1 MNTDNSWIKLPR
13 MFMNWQWYQNT
24 NMVHLYLYLLLNAN
38 IENKLYFGISIQRG
52 ECLVSLSTLSRDTG
66 ISRDSVKRYLKK
78 LKDTKDIS
86 YKKLSKGRIIVL
98 LDFDKFQPVGI
109 DEPAPNWIK
118 LYRKIC
124 DWQWYQDA
132 KMVHLFVHLMLKASI
147 MKGSDLSD
155 SWQLC
160 TSLRILSKETGL
172 SLQNIRT
179 CIGKLQRTG
188 EITFRTSPTHLQS
201 IITICN
207 SGSYQTSKRQI
218 APISPQCRP
227 DVAPI
232 EECTVLKIENDEI
245 STQQSCNVSNRITDV
260 YNDTK
265 RQAAPIAPQLR
276 PNCAPMSP
284 QCRPNA
290 APMPPLPKEYKNI
303 RNKESKKINTN
314 NARTHEED
322 FVDFSEKET
331 SKENQQKKGEKE
343 SLLSL
348 SLHDDVWLGAIKKKF
363 AFKSIEEVKDK
374 VENFDLDHICRGNK
388 EHKDIVDYKSHF
400 CDWLKFNLMEQS
412 PSKRKST
419 PNTERWEGEK
429 FVPKSSEGGIYDGP
443 F

>member
-188 EITFRTSPTHLQS
+188 EITFRTLPTHLQS

-232 EECTVLKIENDEI
+232 EECTVLKIGNDEI
-245 STQQSCNVSNRITDV
+245 STQQNYNVSNRITEV

-265 RQAAPIAPQLR
+265 REAAPMSPQLR

-412 PSKRKST
+412 PGKRKSN

>member
-188 EITFRTSPTHLQS
+188 EITFRTLPTHLQS

-218 APISPQCRP
+218 APMSSQCRP
-227 DVAPI
+227 D
-232 EECTVLKIENDEI
+232 
-245 STQQSCNVSNRITDV
+245 
-260 YNDTK
+260 
-265 RQAAPIAPQLR
+265 
-276 PNCAPMSP
+276 
-284 QCRPNA
+284 A

-343 SLLSL
+343 SFLSL

-412 PSKRKST
+412 PGKRKST
-419 PNTERWEGEK
+419 PNAERWEGEK
-429 FVPKSSEGGIYDGP
+429 FVPKSSEGGIYNGP

>member
-188 EITFRTSPTHLQS
+188 EITFRTLPTHLQS

-207 SGSYQTSKRQI
+207 SGSYQTSKQQI
-218 APISPQCRP
+218 
-227 DVAPI
+227 
-232 EECTVLKIENDEI
+232 
-245 STQQSCNVSNRITDV
+245 
-260 YNDTK
+260 
-265 RQAAPIAPQLR
+265 
-276 PNCAPMSP
+276 APMSP
-284 QCRPNA
+284 QCRLNC

-314 NARTHEED
+314 DARTHEED

-343 SLLSL
+343 SFLSL

>member
-66 ISRDSVKRYLKK
+66 ISRDSLKRYLKK
-78 LKDTKDIS
+78 LKDTKEIS

-188 EITFRTSPTHLQS
+188 EITFRTLPTHQQS

-207 SGSYQTSKRQI
+207 SDSYQASRRQI
-218 APISPQCRP
+218 APMSPQCRP

-232 EECTVLKIENDEI
+232 EECTVLKIETNDI
-245 STQQSCNVSNRITDV
+245 PTQQNSNISSGVTEG

-265 RQAAPIAPQLR
+265 QPTAPIA
-276 PNCAPMSP
+276 P

-290 APMPPLPKEYKNI
+290 APIAPQCRPDCAPMSPLPKEYKNI
-303 RNKESKKINTN
+303 RNKESKKININ
-314 NARTHEED
+314 NARAHEED

-343 SLLSL
+343 SFLSL
-348 SLHDDVWLGAIKKKF
+348 SLHDDVWLSAIKKKF
-363 AFKSIEEVKDK
+363 ALKSIEEVKDK

>member
-147 MKGSDLSD
+147 MKGSDLPD

-188 EITFRTSPTHLQS
+188 EITFRTLPTHLQS

-218 APISPQCRP
+218 APMPPQCRP

-232 EECTVLKIENDEI
+232 EECSVLKIENDEI
-245 STQQSCNVSNRITDV
+245 STQQSCNVSNRITEV

-265 RQAAPIAPQLR
+265 RQAAPMSPQLR

-343 SLLSL
+343 SFLSL
-348 SLHDDVWLGAIKKKF
+348 SLHDDVWLCAIKKKF

>member
-66 ISRDSVKRYLKK
+66 ISRDSVKSYLKK

-188 EITFRTSPTHLQS
+188 EITFRTLPTHLQS

-218 APISPQCRP
+218 APMPPQCRP
-227 DVAPI
+227 DVAPM

-245 STQQSCNVSNRITDV
+245 STQQNCNVSNRITEV

-265 RQAAPIAPQLR
+265 QQAAPMSPQLR

-290 APMPPLPKEYKNI
+290 APMSPLPKEYKNI

-331 SKENQQKKGEKE
+331 SKDNQQKKGEKK
-343 SLLSL
+343 SFLSL

-400 CDWLKFNLMEQS
+400 CDWLKFNLIEQS
-412 PSKRKST
+412 PRKRKCT
-419 PNTERWEGEK
+419 PNAERWEGEK
-429 FVPKSSEGGIYDGP
+429 FVPKSSEGGIYNGP

>member
-188 EITFRTSPTHLQS
+188 EITFRTLPTHLQS
-201 IITICN
+201 VITIYN

-245 STQQSCNVSNRITDV
+245 STQQNCNVSNRITEV
-260 YNDTK
+260 YNDAK
-265 RQAAPIAPQLR
+265 RQAAPMSPQLR

-290 APMPPLPKEYKNI
+290 APMSPLPKEYKNI

>member
-1 MNTDNSWIKLPR
+1 MP
-13 MFMNWQWYQNT
+13 
-24 NMVHLYLYLLLNAN
+24 
-38 IENKLYFGISIQRG
+38 
-52 ECLVSLSTLSRDTG
+52 
-66 ISRDSVKRYLKK
+66 
-78 LKDTKDIS
+78 
-86 YKKLSKGRIIVL
+86 
-98 LDFDKFQPVGI
+98 
-109 DEPAPNWIK
+109 
-118 LYRKIC
+118 
-124 DWQWYQDA
+124 
-132 KMVHLFVHLMLKASI
+132 
-147 MKGSDLSD
+147 
-155 SWQLC
+155 
-160 TSLRILSKETGL
+160 
-172 SLQNIRT
+172 
-179 CIGKLQRTG
+179 
-188 EITFRTSPTHLQS
+188 
-201 IITICN
+201 
-207 SGSYQTSKRQI
+207 
-218 APISPQCRP
+218 
-227 DVAPI
+227 
-232 EECTVLKIENDEI
+232 
-245 STQQSCNVSNRITDV
+245 
-260 YNDTK
+260 
-265 RQAAPIAPQLR
+265 PQLR

-284 QCRPNA
+284 QCRPNT

-429 FVPKSSEGGIYDGP
+429 FVPKSSKGGIYDGP

>member
-188 EITFRTSPTHLQS
+188 EITFRTLPTHLQS

-218 APISPQCRP
+218 APMSPQCRP

-245 STQQSCNVSNRITDV
+245 STQQNCNVSNRITEV

-265 RQAAPIAPQLR
+265 RQAAPMSPQLR

-284 QCRPNA
+284 RCRPNA

>member
-188 EITFRTSPTHLQS
+188 EITFRTLPTHLQS

-218 APISPQCRP
+218 APMSPQCRP

-245 STQQSCNVSNRITDV
+245 STQQNCNVSNRITEI

-265 RQAAPIAPQLR
+265 RQAAPMSPQLR
-276 PNCAPMSP
+276 PNCTPMSP
-284 QCRPNA
+284 QCRPNC

-314 NARTHEED
+314 DARTHEED

>member
-188 EITFRTSPTHLQS
+188 EITFRTLPTHLQS

-245 STQQSCNVSNRITDV
+245 STQQNCNVSNRIAEV
-260 YNDTK
+260 YNDAK
-265 RQAAPIAPQLR
+265 RQAAPMSPQLR
-276 PNCAPMSP
+276 PNCTPMSP
-284 QCRPNA
+284 QCRPNC

-314 NARTHEED
+314 DARTHEED

-331 SKENQQKKGEKE
+331 SKENQQKKGEIE
-343 SLLSL
+343 TLLSL
-348 SLHDDVWLGAIKKKF
+348 VLNDEVWLTAIKKKF
-363 AFKSIEEVKDK
+363 ALKGIEDVKLK
-374 VENFDLDHICRGNK
+374 VESFELDHICRGNK

>member
-188 EITFRTSPTHLQS
+188 EITFRTLPTHLQS

-218 APISPQCRP
+218 APMSPQCRP

-245 STQQSCNVSNRITDV
+245 STQQNCNVSNRITEI

-265 RQAAPIAPQLR
+265 RQAAPMSPQLR
-276 PNCAPMSP
+276 PNCTPMSP
-284 QCRPNA
+284 QCRPNC

-314 NARTHEED
+314 DARTHEED

-419 PNTERWEGEK
+419 PNKERWEGEK

>member
-124 DWQWYQDA
+124 DWQWYKDA

-188 EITFRTSPTHLQS
+188 EITFRTLPTHLQS
-201 IITICN
+201 IITIYN

-245 STQQSCNVSNRITDV
+245 STQQNCNVSNRITEV
-260 YNDTK
+260 YNDAK
-265 RQAAPIAPQLR
+265 RQAAPMSPQLR
-276 PNCAPMSP
+276 PNCAPISP
-284 QCRPNA
+284 QCHPNA

-343 SLLSL
+343 SFLSL
-348 SLHDDVWLGAIKKKF
+348 SLHDDVWLDAIKKKF

>member
-188 EITFRTSPTHLQS
+188 EITFRTLPTHLQS

-207 SGSYQTSKRQI
+207 SGSYQTSKQQI
-218 APISPQCRP
+218 APMSPQCRP

-245 STQQSCNVSNRITDV
+245 STQQNCNVSNRITEV

-265 RQAAPIAPQLR
+265 RQAAPMSPQLR

-284 QCRPNA
+284 QCRLNC

-314 NARTHEED
+314 DARTHEED

>member
-66 ISRDSVKRYLKK
+66 ISRDSVKSYLKK

-188 EITFRTSPTHLQS
+188 EITFRTLPTHLQS

-218 APISPQCRP
+218 APMPPQCRP
-227 DVAPI
+227 DVAPM

-245 STQQSCNVSNRITDV
+245 STQQNCNVSNRITDV

-265 RQAAPIAPQLR
+265 RQTAPMSPQLR

-284 QCRPNA
+284 QCRPNT

-331 SKENQQKKGEKE
+331 SKDNQQKKGEKK
-343 SLLSL
+343 SFLSL

-400 CDWLKFNLMEQS
+400 CDWLKFNLIEQS
-412 PSKRKST
+412 PRKRKCT
-419 PNTERWEGEK
+419 PNAERWEGEK
-429 FVPKSSEGGIYDGP
+429 FVPKSSEGGIYNGP

>member
-188 EITFRTSPTHLQS
+188 EITFRTLPTHLQS
-201 IITICN
+201 VITIYN

-245 STQQSCNVSNRITDV
+245 STQQNCNVSNRITEV
-260 YNDTK
+260 YNDAK
-265 RQAAPIAPQLR
+265 RQAAPMSPQLR
-276 PNCAPMSP
+276 PNCAPISP
-284 QCRPNA
+284 QCHPNA

-322 FVDFSEKET
+322 FVDFSEKEI

-343 SLLSL
+343 SFLSL
-348 SLHDDVWLGAIKKKF
+348 SLHDDVWLDAIKKKF

>member
-188 EITFRTSPTHLQS
+188 EITLRTLPTHLQS

-232 EECTVLKIENDEI
+232 EECTVLKIENEEI
-245 STQQSCNVSNRITDV
+245 STQQNCNVSNRITEV

-265 RQAAPIAPQLR
+265 RQAAPMSPQLR

-314 NARTHEED
+314 DARTHEED

-343 SLLSL
+343 SFLSL
-348 SLHDDVWLGAIKKKF
+348 SLQDDVWLGAIKKKF

-412 PSKRKST
+412 PRKRKST
-419 PNTERWEGEK
+419 PNAERWEGEK

>member
-66 ISRDSVKRYLKK
+66 ISRDSIKRYLKK

-98 LDFDKFQPVGI
+98 LDFDKFQPAGI

-188 EITFRTSPTHLQS
+188 EITFRTLPTHLQS

-227 DVAPI
+227 DVAPM

>member
-13 MFMNWQWYQNT
+13 LFMNWQWYQNT

-66 ISRDSVKRYLKK
+66 ISRDSLKRYLKK
-78 LKDTKDIS
+78 LKDTKEIS

-188 EITFRTSPTHLQS
+188 EITFRTLPTHQQS

-207 SGSYQTSKRQI
+207 SDSYQASKRQI
-218 APISPQCRP
+218 APMSPQCRP

-232 EECTVLKIENDEI
+232 EECTVLKIETNDI
-245 STQQSCNVSNRITDV
+245 PTQQNSNISSGVTEGYD
-260 YNDTK
+260 DTK
-265 RQAAPIAPQLR
+265 QPTD
-276 PNCAPMSP
+276 PMSP

-290 APMPPLPKEYKNI
+290 APIAPQCRPDCAPMSPLPKEYKNI
-303 RNKESKKINTN
+303 RNKESKKININ
-314 NARTHEED
+314 NARAHEED

-343 SLLSL
+343 SFLSL
-348 SLHDDVWLGAIKKKF
+348 SLHDDVWLSAIKKKF
-363 AFKSIEEVKDK
+363 ALKSIEEVKDK

>member
-188 EITFRTSPTHLQS
+188 EITFRTLPTHLQS

-207 SGSYQTSKRQI
+207 SGSYQTPKRQI

-245 STQQSCNVSNRITDV
+245 STQQNCNVSDRITDV

-265 RQAAPIAPQLR
+265 RQAAPMSPQLR

>member
-188 EITFRTSPTHLQS
+188 EITFRTLPTHLQS

-218 APISPQCRP
+218 
-227 DVAPI
+227 
-232 EECTVLKIENDEI
+232 
-245 STQQSCNVSNRITDV
+245 
-260 YNDTK
+260 
-265 RQAAPIAPQLR
+265 
-276 PNCAPMSP
+276 APMSP

-343 SLLSL
+343 SFLSL

-412 PSKRKST
+412 PGKRKST
-419 PNTERWEGEK
+419 SNAERWEGEK
-429 FVPKSSEGGIYDGP
+429 FVPKSSEGGIYNGP